1 MHTYDLIIIGS
12 GGGTKLRPAADL
24 GKKVAIIERDALGGT
39 CLNRG
44 CIPSKMLIYPADLIT
59 HWKEDRAKFG
69 ITASD
74 DIKVDFTALI
84 SRTTAAV
91 EKDSQSIETAY
102 SNHPN
107 IDYYH
112 GQARFVGSKEIQ
124 VGEERLTADKI
135 YLAVGARP
143 HIPDIPGLAGTPY
156 FTSTEALRNAKQP
169 KSMLVIGGGYIAVEL
184 GHFYQ
189 ATGTEVTFLV
199 RGEMVSLEDKDIRE
213 AFTQDFSK
221 RQQIV
226 RMNAI
231 TQVVYTDDHF
241 TLTIEDKAGQIQT
254 LEAEALLVATGV
266 VPNSDTLA
274 LENTSIKTNDKG
286 FIEVNEYLETAE
298 PGVYALGDVIG
309 HYLFRH
315 SANFEGEYLYRAQ
328 YIADTPEPIEYLP
341 MPHAIFSTPQ
351 IAGVGVTED
360 ALEKAGQT
368 RGEEYA
374 VGTNQYAD
382 SAMGMAMLPEVGMVK
397 LIADTKTR
405 KLIGAHIIGEKASDL
420 IHMLI
425 VSMTM
430 GATADDLIKMIYIHP
445 ALSENIRNAAR
456 KLVKEL
462 NKKD

>member
-24 GKKVAIIERDALGGT
+24 GKKVAIIESDALGGT

-59 HWKEDRAKFG
+59 HWQEDRAKFG

-74 DIKVDFTALI
+74 DITIDFSALI

-91 EKDSQSIETAY
+91 NQDSQNIETAY
-102 SNHPN
+102 NNHPN

-112 GQARFVGSKEIQ
+112 GQARFVGPKEIQ
-124 VGEERLTADKI
+124 VGDERLTAPKI

-143 HIPDIPGLAGTPY
+143 HIPEIPGLAGTPY
-156 FTSTEALRNAKQP
+156 FTSTEALRATTKP

-189 ATGTEVTFLV
+189 AAGTAVTFLV
-199 RGEMVSLEDKDIRE
+199 RGEMVSLEDTDIRE
-213 AFTQDFSK
+213 AFTKDFTK
-221 RQQIV
+221 RHQIV

-231 TQVVYTDDHF
+231 TEVVYADNQF
-241 TLTIEDKAGQIQT
+241 TLTIEDKTGQIQT
-254 LEAEALLVATGV
+254 LVAEALLVATGV
-266 VPNSDTLA
+266 QPNSDTLA
-274 LENTSIKTNDKG
+274 LENTNIKTNDKG

-298 PGVYALGDVIG
+298 PGIYALGDVVG
-309 HYLFRH
+309 QYLFRH
-315 SANFEGEYLYRAQ
+315 NANFEGTYLYQSHYVSDALSPIQ
-328 YIADTPEPIEYLP
+328 YPP
-341 MPHAIFSTPQ
+341 MPHAIFSMPQ
-351 IAGVGVTED
+351 VAGVGLTED
-360 ALEKAGQT
+360 VLLQTGQK
-368 RGEEYA
+368 RGVDYV
-374 VGTNQYAD
+374 VGINQYRD

-397 LIADTKTR
+397 LIADKHSR
-405 KLIGAHIIGEKASDL
+405 KIIGAHIVGDKASDL

-425 VSMTM
+425 ASMTM
-430 GATADDLIKMIYIHP
+430 GATADDLLKMIYIHP
-445 ALSENIRNAAR
+445 ALAENIRNAAR

-462 NKKD
+462 GE